1 MDTGKKRQI
10 MNSLR
15 LQIIQINVSIKS
27 LSNMK
32 TKRINISLILLLI
45 SNIILAQQDAL
56 FTQYTF
62 NKLLVN
68 PAYAGSKD
76 GMNLNLANRTQ
87 WIGISGAPNTLTL
100 SAHTAVRENRVGL
113 GLNILRDAIG
123 PTVTTGFLG
132 TYAYRLISETAAIS
146 FGIQAGVLYYDFNY
160 AEMNLRDQDYLFDPT
175 NVRRFVPDVNV
186 GFYYQTEKF
195 FAGLSSKHLLENDYG
210 FVIKENTSS
219 FERLS
224 RHFYLMA
231 GTVIPLVED
240 IVLRPSGLVKF
251 VKGAPV
257 QADVNASIFFKNRF
271 MLGASYRTEKAV
283 ALMTELGLS
292 EKIKLGLSYDFYF
305 NELQPHN
312 YGSAEIRLTF
322 HFVKTEKEQNLSIA
336 YF

>member
-10 MNSLR
+10 MKNLMLKY
-15 LQIIQINVSIKS
+15 LQLNVSIKS
-27 LSNMK
+27 HHNMK
-32 TKRINISLILLLI
+32 TKKITISLILLLM
-45 SNIILAQQDAL
+45 SNFIMAQQDAL

-76 GMNLNLANRTQ
+76 GLNMNIVNRTQ
-87 WIGISGAPNTLTL
+87 WIGISGAPNTLTM
-100 SAHTAVRENRVGL
+100 SAHTAVKENRVGL
-113 GLNILRDAIG
+113 GLNIFRDAIG

-146 FGIQAGVLYYDFNY
+146 FGIQAGVLYYDFNW

-186 GFYYQTEKF
+186 GFYYQTERF

-210 FVIKENTSS
+210 FVIKDNTSS

-231 GTVIPLVED
+231 GTVFPLAED
-240 IVLRPSGLVKF
+240 IVFRPSGLVKM

-257 QADVNASIFFKNRF
+257 QADVNASIFFKTRF

-283 ALMTELGLS
+283 ALMTEMGLS

-322 HFVKTEKEQNLSIA
+322 HFIKTEKEQLTSLA
-336 YF
+336 FF